1 MNVLDTARPI
11 TASSVP
17 STTVVHHR
25 ADGVALE
32 LFHHVPSW
40 AIVHATQDNRNS
52 PLIRKGE
59 IAIVESDGMN
69 GVLPADGELFLIEY
83 ASIPMARYERCR
95 RTRDI
100 VQTIRNARGH
110 WCATSIRRGVVDGK
124 LFTMDGPY
132 REMDDLADKLIGR
145 IVGIYAPS
153 MIGGA

>member
-1 MNVLDTARPI
+1 MSAVATIRPVAVSAIPAAREP
-11 TASSVP
+11 
-17 STTVVHHR
+17 
-25 ADGVALE
+25 ADGVALK
-32 LFHHVPSW
+32 LFHQVPGW
-40 AIVHATQDNRNS
+40 AIVHAARDNRNS

-59 IAIVESDGMN
+59 IAIVKSDGMN
-69 GVLPADGELFLIEY
+69 GVLPAEGGLFLIEY

-100 VQTIRNARGH
+100 VQTIKNACGH
-110 WCATSIRRGVVDGK
+110 WCATSIRRGMVDGE
-124 LFTMDGPY
+124 LHTMDGPY